1 MAALKLGALV
11 ASVLGA
17 TFTPELA
24 RAATEQPAYTVLHR
38 DGAVELRRYG
48 PRLAAET
55 TVRGDEVS
63 ARNKGF
69 QAIAGYIFG
78 GNVGKTSIAMTAPVA
93 QAKAE
98 KIAMTA
104 PVAQAPAA
112 DGSWRVQFFMPAKYT
127 RATLPTPSN
136 PAVRIVELPGE
147 QFAVLRFS
155 GLAGKSAVA
164 ARTKELSEKAAAL
177 GWTVTGPPVVWF
189 YDPPWTLPPMRRN
202 EVAFPVAAK

>member
-1 MAALKLGALV
+1 MTALKLGGLIV
-11 ASVLGA
+11 GVISA
-17 TFTPELA
+17 TLIPELA

-78 GNVGKTSIAMTAPVA
+78 GNKGKTSIAMTAPVA

-104 PVAQAPAA
+104 PVAQVPAA

-127 RATLPTPSN
+127 RATLPTPNN
-136 PAVRIVELPGE
+136 PEVRIVELPGE

-155 GLAGKSAVA
+155 GLAGRTAVA
-164 ARTKELSEKAAAL
+164 ARTNALSEKAAAM
-177 GWTVTGPPVVWF
+177 GWKVIGPPVVWF

>member
-1 MAALKLGALV
+1 MATLKLGGLIA
-11 ASVLGA
+11 AVLGA
-17 TFTPELA
+17 LFTPDLA
-24 RAATEQPAYTVLHR
+24 RATTEQPDYRVLHR

-55 TVRGDEVS
+55 VVRGDEVS

-78 GNVGKTSIAMTAPVA
+78 GNQGKASIAMTAPVA

-112 DGSWRVQFFMPAKYT
+112 DGSWRIQFFMPAKYT
-127 RATLPTPSN
+127 RDTLPKPNN
-136 PAVRIVELPGE
+136 PAVKIVELPGE

-155 GLAGKSAVA
+155 GLAGRGAVA
-164 ARTKELSEKAAAL
+164 ARTRELSAKAAAM
-177 GWTVTGPPVVWF
+177 GWKVTGAPVVWF

-202 EVAFPVAAK
+202 EVALPVAAS

>member
-1 MAALKLGALV
+1 MTSLKLGALIV
-11 ASVLGA
+11 GA
-17 TFTPELA
+17 ISATLMPELA
-24 RAATEQPAYTVLHR
+24 RAATEQPVYKVLHR
-38 DGAVELRRYG
+38 EGAVELRQYG

-78 GNVGKTSIAMTAPVA
+78 GNKGKTSIAMTAPVA

-104 PVAQAPAA
+104 PVAQAPAT

-127 RATLPTPSN
+127 RATLPTPNN
-136 PAVRIVELPGE
+136 PEVRIVELPGE

-155 GLAGKSAVA
+155 GLAGRTAVA
-164 ARTKELSEKAAAL
+164 ARTKALSEKADAM
-177 GWTVTGPPVVWF
+177 GWKVTGPPVMWF

>member
-1 MAALKLGALV
+1 MTVLKLGGLIVGVISSAL
-11 ASVLGA
+11 
-17 TFTPELA
+17 TPGLA
-24 RAATEQPAYTVLHR
+24 RAATEQPAYTVLER
-38 DGAVELRRYG
+38 QGAVELRRYG

-78 GNVGKTSIAMTAPVA
+78 GNKGKTSIAMTAPVA

-112 DGSWRVQFFMPAKYT
+112 DGAWRVQFFMPTKYT
-127 RATLPTPSN
+127 RATLPTPNN
-136 PAVRIVELPGE
+136 PEVRIVELPGE

-155 GLAGKSAVA
+155 GLAGRTSVA
-164 ARTKELSEKAAAL
+164 ARTKELSDKAAAM
-177 GWTVTGPPVVWF
+177 GWKVTGPPVVWF

>member
-1 MAALKLGALV
+1 MTVLKLVGLIVGVISSAL
-11 ASVLGA
+11 
-17 TFTPELA
+17 TPGLA
-24 RAATEQPAYTVLHR
+24 RAATEQPAYTVLQR
-38 DGAVELRRYG
+38 VGSVELRRYG

-78 GNVGKTSIAMTAPVA
+78 GNKGKTSIAMTAPVA

-104 PVAQAPAA
+104 PVAQAPSA
-112 DGSWRVQFFMPAKYT
+112 DGAWRVQFFMPAKYT
-127 RATLPTPSN
+127 RATLPTPNN
-136 PAVRIVELPGE
+136 PEVRIVELPSE

-155 GLAGKSAVA
+155 GLAGRTSVA
-164 ARTKELSEKAAAL
+164 ARTKELSDKAAAM
-177 GWTVTGPPVVWF
+177 GWKVTGPPVVWF

>member
-1 MAALKLGALV
+1 MTVLKLVGLIVGVISSAL
-11 ASVLGA
+11 
-17 TFTPELA
+17 TPGLA
-24 RAATEQPAYTVLHR
+24 RAATEQPAYTVLQR
-38 DGAVELRRYG
+38 VGSVELRRYG

-78 GNVGKTSIAMTAPVA
+78 GNKGKTSIAMTAPVA

-104 PVAQAPAA
+104 PVAQAPSA
-112 DGSWRVQFFMPAKYT
+112 DGAWRVQFFMPAKYT
-127 RATLPTPSN
+127 RATLPTPNN
-136 PAVRIVELPGE
+136 PEVRIVELPSE
-147 QFAVLRFS
+147 QFA
-155 GLAGKSAVA
+155 GLAGRTSVA
-164 ARTKELSEKAAAL
+164 ARTKELSDKAAAM
-177 GWTVTGPPVVWF
+177 GWKVTGPPVVWF

>member
-1 MAALKLGALV
+1 MASTKIGALV
-11 ASVLGA
+11 AGVLSA

-24 RAATEQPAYTVLHR
+24 RAATEQPHYTVLHR
-38 DGAVELRRYG
+38 EGALELRRYA

-55 TVRGDEVS
+55 VVRGDEVS

-78 GNVGKTSIAMTAPVA
+78 GNRSKTSIAMTAPVA

-127 RATLPTPSN
+127 RETLPTPNN
-136 PAVRIVELPGE
+136 PDVRIVELPGE
-147 QFAVLRFS
+147 QYAVLRFS
-155 GLAGKSAVA
+155 GLAGRGAVA
-164 ARTKELSEKAAAL
+164 ARTKELSARAAEM
-177 GWTVTGPPVVWF
+177 GWKVTGAPVVWF

-202 EVAFPVAAK
+202 EVAVPVAAS

>member
-1 MAALKLGALV
+1 MSVLKLGGLIVGVISSAL
-11 ASVLGA
+11 
-17 TFTPELA
+17 TPGLA
-24 RAATEQPAYTVLHR
+24 RAATEQPAYTVLQR
-38 DGAVELRRYG
+38 VGSVELRRYG

-78 GNVGKTSIAMTAPVA
+78 GNKGKTSIAMTAPVA

-104 PVAQAPAA
+104 PVAQAPSP
-112 DGSWRVQFFMPAKYT
+112 DGAWRVQFFMPAKYT
-127 RATLPTPSN
+127 RATLPTPNN
-136 PAVRIVELPGE
+136 PEVRIVELPSE
-147 QFAVLRFS
+147 QYAVLRFS
-155 GLAGKSAVA
+155 GLAGRTAVA
-164 ARTKELSEKAAAL
+164 ARTKELSDKAAAM
-177 GWTVTGPPVVWF
+177 GWKVTGPPVVWF

>member
-1 MAALKLGALV
+1 MTALKLAALI
-11 ASVLGA
+11 ASVTGA
-17 TFTPELA
+17 TLTPGLA
-24 RAATEQPAYTVLHR
+24 RAATEQPAYTVLQR

-69 QAIAGYIFG
+69 RAIAAYIFG
-78 GNVGKTSIAMTAPVA
+78 GNKGKTSIAMTAPVA

-98 KIAMTA
+98 TIAMTA

-136 PAVRIVELPGE
+136 PEVRIVELPGE

-155 GLAGKSAVA
+155 GLAGRTVVA
-164 ARTKELSEKAAAL
+164 ARTKELTDKAAAM
-177 GWTVTGPPVVWF
+177 GWKITGPVVVWF

>member
-1 MAALKLGALV
+1 MTALKLAALI
-11 ASVLGA
+11 ASVTGA
-17 TFTPELA
+17 TLTPELA
-24 RAATEQPAYTVLHR
+24 RAATEQPAYTVLQR

-78 GNVGKTSIAMTAPVA
+78 GNTGKTPIAMTAPVA

-104 PVAQAPAA
+104 PVAQEPAA

-127 RATLPTPSN
+127 RATLPTPNN
-136 PAVRIVELPGE
+136 PDVRIVELPAE

-155 GLAGKSAVA
+155 GLAGRTAVA
-164 ARTKELSEKAAAL
+164 ARNKELTDKAAAM
-177 GWTVTGPPVVWF
+177 GWKVTGPAVVWF

-202 EVAFPVAAK
+202 EVALPVAAK